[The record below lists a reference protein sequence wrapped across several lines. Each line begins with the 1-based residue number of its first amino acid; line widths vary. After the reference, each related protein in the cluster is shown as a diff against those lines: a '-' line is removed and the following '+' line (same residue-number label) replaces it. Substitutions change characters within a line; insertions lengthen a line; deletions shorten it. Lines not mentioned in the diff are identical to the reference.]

1 MFFRYSWPK
10 RQGLP
15 DSIFKSSY
23 NLSKILNY
31 LPKYPFS
38 SILHLYDPH
47 RASEMDQS
55 DPCYLPSRFLLD
67 LLSKDGWLLLPR
79 KSRQPWIK
87 SLVVPP
93 DVQPFPPSFLLLL
106 LILIFFLVLRQKS
119 FWDPTQPEMFMRW
132 SHQWMRPINKGS
144 PFGQMCQFPFFH
156 LFARIFFVLFR
167 KLNIF
172 TTKNWQNITNFSRN
186 LQSLNIYLLS
196 ILIQYKV

>member
-1 MFFRYSWPK
+1 MRPK

-55 DPCYLPSRFLLD
+55 DPCYLPPRFLLD
-67 LLSKDGWLLLPR
+67 LSSKDGWLLLPR

-172 TTKNWQNITNFSRN
+172 STKN
-186 LQSLNIYLLS
+186 
-196 ILIQYKV
+196 